1 MGESLVERVRVAWPM
16 HPLDLLGTGVA
27 ELQRAAGY
35 AGEDLETGSGG
46 RQPLRPFGV
55 GVPRAMVF
63 EAGVVDDQEALT
75 HRVIIA
81 RG

>member
-35 AGEDLETGSGG
+35 AG
-46 RQPLRPFGV
+46 
-55 GVPRAMVF
+55 
-63 EAGVVDDQEALT
+63 
-75 HRVIIA
+75 
-81 RG
+81 